1 MDKFTVLKA
10 VAAPLLK
17 ANVDTDIIIR
27 IERLVGATRRNE
39 LGGFAFEAWRF
50 RADGSEEP
58 GFILNREPYRRAA
71 ILLALDN
78 FGCGSS
84 REGAVWAL
92 KQKGF
97 RAVLAPSFGDIFF
110 NNCYQ
115 NGVLPVVMAGATID
129 GIARQVEADPERHQV
144 TVDLVRQVVVAPDG
158 TETGFAID
166 RLRREALLEG
176 LDDIG
181 FTMRHADAIT
191 NFQAHDRDAR
201 PWIWAVE
208 GKQRG

>member
-1 MDKFTVLKA
+1 MDKFTQIKA
-10 VAAPLLK
+10 IAAPLLRE
-17 ANVDTDIIIR
+17 NVDTDIIIR
-27 IERLVGATRRNE
+27 IERLVGATFRNE
-39 LGGFAFEAWRF
+39 LGRYAFEAWRL
-50 RADGSEEP
+50 RPDGTEDP
-58 GFILNREPYRRAA
+58 DFVLNREPYRSAQ

-92 KQKGF
+92 KQRGF

-115 NGVLPVVMAGATID
+115 NGVLPVIMPNSAVQAL
-129 GIARQVEADPERHQV
+129 ARQVEADPGRKLV

-158 TETGFAID
+158 GETAFAID
-166 RLRREALLEG
+166 RLRREALLDG

-181 FTMRHADAIT
+181 LTLKRESEIAA
-191 NFQAHDRDAR
+191 FQAQDRAR
-201 PWIWAVE
+201 RRWIWAVE
-208 GKQRG
+208 TGR

>member
-10 VAAPLLK
+10 IAAPLLRE
-17 ANVDTDIIIR
+17 NVDTDIIIR
-27 IERLVGATRRNE
+27 IERLVGATFRNE
-39 LGGFAFEAWRF
+39 LGRYAFESWRF
-50 RADGSEEP
+50 RADGAEDP
-58 GFILNREPYRRAA
+58 DFVLNREPFRRAR

-115 NGVLPVVMAGATID
+115 NGVLPVAMARPAVQA
-129 GIARQVEADPERHQV
+129 IARQVEADPEKNQV
-144 TVDLVRQVVVAPDG
+144 TVDLVRQVVIAPDG
-158 TETGFAID
+158 GETQFATD
-166 RLRREALLEG
+166 KLRREALIDG

-181 FTMRHADAIT
+181 VTLKREREIAA
-191 NFQAHDRDAR
+191 FQAQDRAR
-201 PWIWAVE
+201 RRWIWAVE
-208 GKQRG
+208 TGQ

>member
-1 MDKFTVLKA
+1 V
-10 VAAPLLK
+10 
-17 ANVDTDIIIR
+17 
-27 IERLVGATRRNE
+27 
-39 LGGFAFEAWRF
+39 
-50 RADGSEEP
+50 
-58 GFILNREPYRRAA
+58 LNREPYRRAE
-71 ILLALDN
+71 ILLALRN

-115 NGVLPVVMAGATID
+115 NGVLPVVMAEGAVRE
-129 GIARQVEADPERHQV
+129 IARQVEADPERNLV
-144 TVDLVRQVVVAPDG
+144 TVDLERQVVVAPDG
-158 TETGFAID
+158 AETGFAID

-181 FTMRHADAIT
+181 LTLKREGEIAA
-191 NFQAHDRDAR
+191 FQTEDRARR

-208 GKQRG
+208 SEG

>member
-1 MDKFTVLKA
+1 MDKFTVLRA
-10 VAAPLLK
+10 IAAPLLRE
-17 ANVDTDIIIR
+17 NVDTDIIIR

-39 LGGFAFEAWRF
+39 LGRYAFESWRY
-50 RADGSEEP
+50 RGDGSEEP
-58 GFILNREPYRRAA
+58 GFVLNQEPYRRAE
-71 ILLALDN
+71 ILLALKN

-92 KQKGF
+92 KQRGIG
-97 RAVLAPSFGDIFF
+97 AVLAPSFGDIFF

-115 NGVLPVVMAGATID
+115 NGVLPVVMAEA
-129 GIARQVEADPERHQV
+129 AVQALSRQVEAAPEQNQV
-144 TVDLVRQVVVAPDG
+144 TVDIERQVVVAPDG
-158 TETGFAID
+158 AETAFAID

-181 FTMRHADAIT
+181 LSLKREAEISH
-191 NFQAHDRDAR
+191 FQASDRRAR

-208 GKQRG
+208 SGR

>member
-10 VAAPLLK
+10 IAAPLLR
-17 ANVDTDIIIR
+17 ANVDTDVIIR

-39 LGGFAFEAWRF
+39 LGSYAFEAWRF
-50 RADGSEEP
+50 RPDGTEEP
-58 GFILNREPYRRAA
+58 QFILNREPYRRAQ
-71 ILLALDN
+71 ILLALEN

-115 NGVLPVVMAGATID
+115 NGVLPVAMAAASVQN
-129 GIARQVEADPERHQV
+129 IARQVEADPERNQV
-144 TVDLVRQVVVAPDG
+144 TVDLRRQVVIAPDG
-158 TETGFAID
+158 SETGFDID
-166 RLRREALLEG
+166 RLRREALIEG

-181 FTMRHADAIT
+181 LTLKRETAVSA
-191 NFQAHDRDAR
+191 FQAQDRARR

-208 GKQRG
+208 RER

>member
-10 VAAPLLK
+10 IAAPLLR

-27 IERLVGATRRNE
+27 IDRLVGATQRNE
-39 LGGFAFEAWRF
+39 LGRYAFEAWRF
-50 RADGSEEP
+50 RPDGAEEP
-58 GFILNREPYRRAA
+58 GFLLNREPYRRAE
-71 ILLALDN
+71 ILLALEN

-92 KQKGF
+92 KQRGF

-115 NGVLPVVMAGATID
+115 NGVLPVVMAEAAVQAL
-129 GIARQVEADPERHQV
+129 ARQVEADPEHNRV
-144 TVDLVRQVVVAPDG
+144 TVDLVHQIVIAPDG
-158 TETGFAID
+158 SEMGFAID

-181 FTMRHADAIT
+181 ITMKREAAIAA
-191 NFQAHDRDAR
+191 FQVQDRARR

-208 GKQRG
+208 GKR